1 MLPLVGGCSG
11 GEVREHTS
19 YLKSQLR
26 EVQVFDVQ
34 LCSSLCN
41 PMDYSPSGSSVHGI
55 LQARILEW
63 IAIPFSRVIF
73 PSQGSNLGLLHC
85 RQILY
90 CLSHEGSPFYVN

>member
-1 MLPLVGGCSG
+1 MLPLVGGCSR

-55 LQARILEW
+55 LQARIL
-63 IAIPFSRVIF
+63 IK
-73 PSQGSNLGLLHC
+73 GKLLFLEH
-85 RQILY
+85 L
-90 CLSHEGSPFYVN
+90 P

>member
-1 MLPLVGGCSG
+1 MLVIQSCL
-11 GEVREHTS
+11 T
-19 YLKSQLR
+19 
-26 EVQVFDVQ
+26 
-34 LCSSLCN
+34 LCN
-41 PMDYSPSGSSVHGI
+41 SMDCSPPGSSVHRI
-55 LQARILEW
+55 LHARILEW